1 MSTAM
6 ETIMTLPASHGGF
19 ADRPEAGR
27 EALRHEAVRAT
38 WNSRITGL
46 GRTLE
51 TFEPLQLASEFLAAR
66 GAFSVAVAL
75 AKRDLLGNALCW
87 EPRDRD
93 LTHWIA
99 GCYLEWSR
107 IGTRIAE
114 RLAQGAQG
122 IDDAADVHVQDCIAA
137 ALVCRGH
144 AQKWHAIAGET
155 APSVSL
161 ARIHGLFRMAERRG
175 IARAKASVLHESLPH
190 GMTVESLYLRVLLLD
205 FLFAG
210 NLSRQ
215 QVEVLDS
222 WLWPWVSEYRL
233 TSQPEAG
240 DLGLWVDIQAE
251 SGVRNSFMPPS
262 GLDVRFLVV
271 GHMDEQIEAAISG
284 FHAGEIF
291 PGYGVACQF
300 RIEEHV
306 AVIGYLKGLL
316 ARLRRTG
323 GAPRS
328 APRSAVMARV
338 EGFVGLGD
346 IQRRAL
352 RPDLDT
358 SPDRPRR
365 WFRIKDASEGGVRLV
380 VEEKDWQP
388 VEVGD
393 LVAFAGVGDGAIV
406 VGEVVRK
413 IPDAEPGCVQLGV
426 AILSRAPQPVSLS
439 AAHRTDRTPAIDAVY
454 VPGLDRCGR
463 NDALLVSD
471 AALGRFGERMLES
484 GSKAYQLAINRV
496 RRQGRG
502 WALAGFEVV
511 LVEAAA

>member
-1 MSTAM
+1 MSAAL
-6 ETIMTLPASHGGF
+6 ESVMTLPLAHAGALERTAGPGLFLEEERSGWNHGLT
-19 ADRPEAGR
+19 A
-27 EALRHEAVRAT
+27 
-38 WNSRITGL
+38 L

-51 TFEPLQLASEFLAAR
+51 TADPHSLATSYLEQR
-66 GAFSVAVAL
+66 GLFSVAVAL
-75 AKRDLLGNALCW
+75 AKSELLGNPLQW
-87 EPRDRD
+87 EPSDRA
-93 LTHWIA
+93 LALWIA
-99 GCYLEWSR
+99 GSYLDLAR

-114 RLAQGAQG
+114 RLVPLVSNDDVDGEAQLQECVAS
-122 IDDAADVHVQDCIAA
+122 

-155 APSVSL
+155 AHAVSL
-161 ARIHGLFRMAERRG
+161 ARIHGLFRTAERRG
-175 IARAKASVLHESLPH
+175 FARAQVQILHENVPH
-190 GMTVESLYLRVLLLD
+190 GMTVEGLYLRVLLLD

-215 QVEVLDS
+215 QVEILDS
-222 WLWPWVSEYRL
+222 WLWVWATDYRL
-233 TSQPEAG
+233 TSQPEPG
-240 DLGLWVDIQAE
+240 DLGLWIDVQAE

-262 GLDVRFLVV
+262 GLDVRFVV
-271 GHMDEQIEAAISG
+271 AGHMDEQIEEVIGG
-284 FHAGEIF
+284 FHAGHIF
-291 PGYGVACQF
+291 PGYGVSSRF

-306 AVIGYLKGLL
+306 AVIGYLKSTLT
-316 ARLRRTG
+316 RMRRTG
-323 GAPRS
+323 GAPRT

-358 SPDRPRR
+358 SPDRQRR

-388 VEVGD
+388 IEVGD
-393 LVAFAGVGDGAIV
+393 LVAFAGIGQATMMI
-406 VGEVVRK
+406 GEVVRK
-413 IPDAEPGCVQLGV
+413 LPDAEPGCVQLGV
-426 AILSRAPQPVSLS
+426 SLLTRTPRPVTLA
-439 AAHRTDRTPAIDAVY
+439 AAHRAVRATDIDAVY
-454 VPGLDRCGR
+454 IPGADSCGR
-463 NDALLVSD
+463 NDALLMSETS
-471 AALGRFGERMLES
+471 LSRFGERMLDTGNKS
-484 GSKAYQLAINRV
+484 YQVAVNRV